1 MSYPKQRRHV
11 DLVQNLIKIPELALW
26 KTTEF
31 LTDEWL
37 RFIDGRES
45 MKNVV
50 AAYDRNNFDTN
61 QDLPGFTTFLPYLM
75 INQKLRKYLLG
86 RNVRRTWR

>member
-1 MSYPKQRRHV
+1 MIWSS
-11 DLVQNLIKIPELALW
+11 LNSSLS

-31 LTDEWL
+31 LTEEWL

-61 QDLPGFTTFLPYLM
+61 QDLPGLPDFPHLNHVV
-75 INQKLRKYLLG
+75 NQQLRKCFLG
-86 RNVRRTWR
+86 RNV